1 MVKQASRDTLTQQG
15 QAPKIPSNSTTNWGP
30 STQRAKPMGHSY
42 SNHQIFCKLCLM
54 LGRPQACSDL
64 VSAFLRLGLHLPM
77 GLHWLWFPSSLF
89 WSHPVTLPTRKTA
102 PRPRPRA
109 NVFLSSATPTFRTDF
124 AKCLVLGLLQRHS
137 GWPDILPLEG
147 QSISEEISEIFTLS
161 L

>member
-1 MVKQASRDTLTQQG
+1 
-15 QAPKIPSNSTTNWGP
+15 
-30 STQRAKPMGHSY
+30 
-42 SNHQIFCKLCLM
+42 M

-109 NVFLSSATPTFRTDF
+109 LSLRWKPELLDLSWQFPAHEMPCPLLRDTAFLIIIICTPLF
-124 AKCLVLGLLQRHS
+124 
-137 GWPDILPLEG
+137 LPLFFPTHAHTHACKHACSHSHM
-147 QSISEEISEIFTLS
+147 QTFTHTCMCTQAHMHTHMQT
-161 L
+161 